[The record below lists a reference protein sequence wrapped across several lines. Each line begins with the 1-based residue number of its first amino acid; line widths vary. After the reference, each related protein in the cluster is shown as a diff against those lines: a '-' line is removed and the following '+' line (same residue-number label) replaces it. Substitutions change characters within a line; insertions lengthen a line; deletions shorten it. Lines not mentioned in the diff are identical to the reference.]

1 MHKWTAVETVS
12 SGWFFRVCEEKQT
25 LPISAFCQNELGSK
39 GNTPENVISRYVCSK
54 PIRKMI
60 KNMKKTLAVLF
71 IIMFLTTCSGFNVTD
86 DGIFYRGARYVSV
99 HGYEPVRL
107 TSPVGTL
114 KHAIVFR
121 LANDQDA
128 KFLYPNAILSL
139 PYNLLARADVSL
151 PLPSKNKIS
160 QIAVESI
167 VVDPEIQQYLI
178 EVWQS
183 ENLIT
188 IDASKKYDKVYRVK
202 CYFEEYPQIYYLS
215 AIYRYESQFGLL
227 LNNGTIVQID
237 GQKLITI
244 LL

>member
-1 MHKWTAVETVS
+1 MGNPTGYLGSTLIWE
-12 SGWFFRVCEEKQT
+12 GKQ
-25 LPISAFCQNELGSK
+25 LISAGTNTYAYD
-39 GNTPENVISRYVCSK
+39 GNGLRTQKTTYVCSK
-54 PIRKMI
+54 PIGKMI

-107 TSPVGTL
+107 TTPVGTL

-151 PLPSKNKIS
+151 PIPSKNKIS

-188 IDASKKYDKVYRVK
+188 IDASK
-202 CYFEEYPQIYYLS
+202 
-215 AIYRYESQFGLL
+215 
-227 LNNGTIVQID
+227 
-237 GQKLITI
+237 
-244 LL
+244 